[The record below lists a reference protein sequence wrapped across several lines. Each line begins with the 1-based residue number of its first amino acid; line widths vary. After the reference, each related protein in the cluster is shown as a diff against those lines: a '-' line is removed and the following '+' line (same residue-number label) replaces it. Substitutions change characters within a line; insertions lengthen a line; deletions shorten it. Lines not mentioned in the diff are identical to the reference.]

1 MAMAKRKNNNKIISV
16 QHSLSLAWIIL
27 CLSNTQ
33 RYAAFLLWMNIG
45 LLLFLCFFFIT
56 TKLLNFGEINFLGM
70 LGSSEWTQRKS
81 FSSNREGLYYPIIH
95 IIRLW
100 TWICMDLIVIVR
112 EYYHI
117 FVCWNII
124 WNILW
129 NWFKVLMINFHGWF
143 NPQYTT

>member
-16 QHSLSLAWIIL
+16 QHSLSFAWIIL

-33 RYAAFLLWMNIG
+33 RYAFFLLWMNHWSVVV
-45 LLLFLCFFFIT
+45 FMFFFIT

-117 FVCWNII
+117 FLCWNII